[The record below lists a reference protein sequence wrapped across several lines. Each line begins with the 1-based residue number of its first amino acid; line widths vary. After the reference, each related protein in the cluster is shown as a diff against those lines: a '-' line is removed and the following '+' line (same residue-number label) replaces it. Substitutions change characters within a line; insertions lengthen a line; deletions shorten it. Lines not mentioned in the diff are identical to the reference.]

1 MKRKTTQQNTR
12 ENLQGQESTFV
23 EHLGELRN
31 RLIKVVIVLV
41 LSLIVGMLAS
51 QPSIEYLKSVEPANN
66 VEWNAFSPWDSL
78 RIYMNVALVIAGV
91 LTLPVALYQ
100 LWAFVKPGLKEK
112 EQRVSLLY
120 VPIAF
125 VLAVAGLSFGY
136 FVVFPMAFHFTSF
149 LTESLGIVETYG
161 AAQYFSFM
169 FNIMIPLGALF
180 ELPVVVMFLT
190 KLRIMNPRIMH
201 RFRRYAYFFLFILSA
216 LVTPP
221 DLITAILVT
230 FPMLLLYELSVLMS
244 RLVFRKQQE
253 ADRKLEEMLSEP
265 Y

>member
-1 MKRKTTQQNTR
+1 MSRISQKRRPAEQELNT
-12 ENLQGQESTFV
+12 FA
-23 EHLGELRN
+23 EHLGEFRT
-31 RLIKVVIVLV
+31 RLIRVLV
-41 LSLIVGMLAS
+41 VLIVGLIIGMLAS
-51 QPSIEYLKSVEPANN
+51 HTVIDYLKSVKPAMD

-78 RIYMNVALVIAGV
+78 RIYMNVSLVIAGV
-91 LTLPVALYQ
+91 LTLPMALYQ
-100 LWAFVKPGLKEK
+100 LWAFVKPGLRIE
-112 EQRVSLLY
+112 EQRASLLY

-125 VLAVAGLSFGY
+125 VLAIGGLSFGY
-136 FVVFPMAFHFTSF
+136 FIVFPMAFHFTSF
-149 LTESLGIVETYG
+149 LTDSLNIVETYG

-201 RFRRYAYFFLFILSA
+201 KFRRYAYFFLFIVSA

-221 DLITAILVT
+221 DLITAVLVSI
-230 FPMLLLYELSVLMS
+230 PMLVLYELSVLLS
-244 RLVFRKQQE
+244 RSVYRKQQE